1 LIPERVTFNVGRFKN
16 MIIKN
21 QFNRTTCSTT
31 DALLCPD
38 NLQFCGQH
46 KNFSNQGID
55 PTLTNAI

>member
-1 LIPERVTFNVGRFKN
+1 
-16 MIIKN
+16 MINKN

-55 PTLTNAI
+55 PTLTDAI